1 MVKEVRVTKR
11 LVSSPACLV
20 ADEHEL
26 GAHLERILKASGQ
39 QITRSKPI
47 MEVNLEHPLMQRMG
61 TAEEDQLDDWAH
73 LLFGQAVL
81 SEGAQLADGAE
92 FVRRMNRVLGA
103 A

>member
-1 MVKEVRVTKR
+1 
-11 LVSSPACLV
+11 
-20 ADEHEL
+20 
-26 GAHLERILKASGQ
+26 
-39 QITRSKPI
+39 